1 MRRSIRVGGRA
12 SPLSLAQIRE
22 VQAELQQHD
31 PEICFEIVPVTTYG
45 DRDRTTSLRDLGK
58 TDFFTREVDQRQ
70 LAGEFRL
77 SVHSA
82 KDLPDP
88 LPEGLVLAALTR
100 GVDASDALVYEET
113 LSQAPLI
120 ATSSRNR
127 EENVR
132 KLFLQAR
139 FTDIR
144 GTIEE
149 RLEVLKR
156 GEIDGV
162 VIAKAALIRLG
173 IDDCRQIRLPGE
185 TAPLQGRLAV
195 LARADDDEMLELL
208 RVLDFR
214 LLVVAHAGDGKSDQ
228 A

>member
-1 MRRSIRVGGRA
+1 MQRSIKVGGRA
-12 SPLSLAQIRE
+12 SPLSLSQIRE
-22 VQAELQQHD
+22 VEAELQQHVPD
-31 PEICFEIVPVTTYG
+31 ICFDIVPVTTYG
-45 DRDRTTSLRDLGK
+45 DHDRTTSLRDLGK
-58 TDFFTREVDQRQ
+58 TDFFTREVDKQQ

-100 GVDASDALVYEET
+100 GVDPSDALVYEET
-113 LSQAPLI
+113 LSKAPLI
-120 ATSSRNR
+120 ATSSHNR
-127 EENVR
+127 EQNVR
-132 KLFLQAR
+132 QLFPLAQ

-149 RLEVLKR
+149 RLEGLKS
-156 GEIDGV
+156 GKIDGV

-173 IDDCRQIRLPGE
+173 LDDHRQLRLPGE

-208 RVLDFR
+208 RVLDFG
-214 LLVVAHAGDGKSDQ
+214 LLVVADSGDS
-228 A
+228 